1 MHLGQSA
8 DMSQRLIAKRAWS
21 REIDC
26 HILAFYSFKADVA
39 YSKNLSI
46 AIGRVIIM
54 IMGICKHMLAF
65 IQVKKMIL
73 NCFGFIGSII
83 IHQFNTIHIHF
94 TIVVASIRVECEI
107 VLYSCTSL
115 SSKLNCNGGR

>member
-1 MHLGQSA
+1 
-8 DMSQRLIAKRAWS
+8 
-21 REIDC
+21 
-26 HILAFYSFKADVA
+26 
-39 YSKNLSI
+39 
-46 AIGRVIIM
+46 
-54 IMGICKHMLAF
+54 MLAF

-115 SSKLNCNGGR
+115 SSKLNCNGGRYITIYLTYCTRRHSVCDGPRVRLVVSHFRHLDTIRGGDERSQLFVYCSHGKLQP